1 MQKYNNSYKKKHF
14 GDNYWVL
21 GVGFW
26 VVSVGW
32 WGFVVMGDEGW
43 GMILAFGSFEL
54 WRGDGAIEKEE
65 LLQLIYKFFL

>member
-1 MQKYNNSYKKKHF
+1 MSYKRPLYLLECKSTIILIKRNIL
-14 GDNYWVL
+14 GDNYWVV

-54 WRGDGAIEKEE
+54 
-65 LLQLIYKFFL
+65 

>member
-54 WRGDGAIEKEE
+54 
-65 LLQLIYKFFL
+65 